1 MFSIVSYI
9 ERDEETTVLY
19 GLHGC
24 FNSKQ
29 EANDFLNKIKK
40 KFNKNNSDGIVD
52 VYKFKDYLTVVMLCK
67 TEFTDEECVA
77 INFKIKEINTP
88 ESAMDIT
95 PKTIDGIMEKLKIW

>member
-9 ERDEETTVLY
+9 EPDEETTVLY
-19 GLHGC
+19 GIHGY

-40 KFNKNNSDGIVD
+40 IFNKNNYDETSG
-52 VYKFKDYLTVVMLCK
+52 VYKFKDCLTVVMHYK

-77 INFKIKEINTP
+77 INFEIKEINTP
-88 ESAMDIT
+88 ESAMDIN
-95 PKTIDGIMEKLKIW
+95 PKNIDDIMKKLKIW